1 MGIILES
8 FAQFMPALF
17 MLHVVGIMW
26 ELVIDAWRGRF

>member
-17 MLHVVGIMW
+17 MLHVVGIIW
-26 ELVIDAWRGRF
+26 DFVVDAFRGRF

>member
-17 MLHVVGIMW
+17 LLQVVGIIW
-26 ELVIDAWRGRF
+26 EMVVDAFRGRF

>member
-17 MLHVVGIMW
+17 MLLVVGIIW
-26 ELVIDAWRGRF
+26 DFVVDAFRGRF

>member
-17 MLHVVGIMW
+17 MLHVIGIIW
-26 ELVIDAWRGRF
+26 DFVVDAFRGRF

>member
-17 MLHVVGIMW
+17 MLHVVGIVW
-26 ELVIDAWRGRF
+26 DFVVDAFRGRF

>member
-17 MLHVVGIMW
+17 LLHVVGIVW
-26 ELVIDAWRGRF
+26 EFVVDAWRGRF

>member
-26 ELVIDAWRGRF
+26 EFVIDAWRGRF

>member
-1 MGIILES
+1 MAIILES

-26 ELVIDAWRGRF
+26 EFVIDAWRGRF